1 MKAKAL
7 ILSILSVF
15 ILSSCAHEIVDF
27 SGNIQ
32 GSVRDFNTGLLLEN
46 CNIAL
51 APSGKSVSTD
61 LNGEFSFTSLQPGN
75 YTLTITKSGYENE
88 VKDVTVIAGETT
100 SVSVQL
106 RTLSASTGSIKGVV
120 KDYTYG
126 RFISNCQI
134 TLNPSGT
141 TYTTSDSGIY
151 EFNGLN
157 PGNYTLAFKKAGYLE
172 TTLNVTVKAGEY
184 TQADCL
190 MQPNAPFAVSES
202 EYDYG
207 DLADNKTFYLF
218 NNSDGDISYSITN
231 IPNWLSFDKTSG
243 TVSAGS
249 SESVTAIVDRSL
261 VSEGSYTQ
269 TVTISYSGKDS
280 GSTPLKISMSKVK
293 MSAPTV
299 VTSASATNV
308 TLNSFDI
315 SGNITATGGSQVTEY
330 GHCWSTDHNPTTS
343 NSKTSLGMTNEL
355 LYYTSNVTGLTTNTT
370 YYVRAYA
377 TNAYGTAYG
386 EEVAVVTKDSE
397 CNVWDGTKAKSFA
410 EGSGTVVDPYI
421 IKTGAHLVLIKD
433 YPDKYF
439 KLANNIDLNNHAWP
453 LINFSGNFDGN
464 GCTIFN
470 LKIVRKEDEYLG
482 LFAELTGKISNLTI
496 NGVTIDASS
505 NPGAIGAFAGCSK
518 GGDIDKCHLILT
530 SSSKIIGNENVG
542 GLIGYISTAPSD
554 EKIQNCSVKSTSSDY
569 VIKGST
575 NVGGMFGYI
584 YNDIE
589 LENCHINANIYGGTG
604 VGGMFG
610 SSYYNTVS
618 TYCSYTGKLE
628 GVKWVGGLCGNG
640 DGGNYTN
647 HYRGCKVDATIVAS
661 DNNVGGIQGEE
672 ERSNY
677 YYMSKCIGCYT
688 TGSINCTNDNGHS
701 ISGISFGGYT
711 ELCYSTM
718 TSDHNYCWSIGY
730 NSTIINCATV
740 SGYAGYEYTSSEVSC
755 RDITGFLKSCYSD
768 YESYFNFNK
777 TWTWSGNINGSVI
790 NVSCPRLSWE

>member
-32 GSVRDFNTGLLLEN
+32 GTVRDFNTGLLLEN

-231 IPNWLSFDKTSG
+231 IPDWLSFDKTSG

-261 VSEGSYTQ
+261 VTEGSYTQ

-386 EEVAVVTKDSE
+386 EEVAVVTQDSE
-397 CNVWDGTKAKSFA
+397 CNVWDGNMA
-410 EGSGTVVDPYI
+410 EAFTEGTGTIVDPI
-421 IKTGAHLVLIKD
+421 IIRTGAQLVLLKKSS
-433 YPDKYF
+433 DKYY
-439 KLANNIDLNNHAWP
+439 KLANNIDLNNKPWP

-470 LKIVRKEDEYLG
+470 LKITRKEDNYLG

-496 NGVTIDASS
+496 NGVNIDARS
-505 NPGAIGAFAGCSK
+505 NKGAIGAFAGCLR
-518 GGDIDKCHLILT
+518 GGDLEKCHLILN
-530 SSSKIIGNENVG
+530 SESVIFGKEKVG
-542 GLIGYISTAPSD
+542 GLVGYIPSSPSD
-554 EKIQNCSVKSTSSDY
+554 KKIQNCSVTSTTSDY
-569 VIKGST
+569 VINGSVD
-575 NVGGMFGYI
+575 VGGLFGYI
-584 YNDIE
+584 DSNLE
-589 LENCHINANIYGGTG
+589 LQNCHVNANINGGNHTG
-604 VGGMFG
+604 GLFG
-610 SSYYNTVS
+610 STDYLLEATS
-618 TYCSYTGKLE
+618 CSYTGNITGAKL
-628 GVKWVGGLCGNG
+628 VGGLCGNG
-640 DGGNYTN
+640 SDGVAKKY
-647 HYRGCKVDATIVAS
+647 YGCKVDATITATE
-661 DNNVGGIQGEE
+661 DYAGGIQGEDDSYMYSN
-672 ERSNY
+672 RSY
-677 YYMSKCIGCYT
+677 CTGCYT
-688 TGSINCTNDNGHS
+688 TGKIICANDNSSYVTGFSHR
-701 ISGISFGGYT
+701 GVAEF
-711 ELCYSTM
+711 CYSTM
-718 TSDHNYCWSIGY
+718 ISDHPNFYAFGY
-730 NSTIINCATV
+730 RNTITNCATV
-740 SGYAGYEYTSSEVSC
+740 ISKAGESEKSNEVSSK
-755 RDITGFLKSCYSD
+755 DITAFLKSCYSEH
-768 YESYFNFNK
+768 ESYFNFNK